1 MNDIEMH
8 WDKAK
13 VVLYDTARTRLEGW
27 FTLTELR
34 EVVQTMEFLNAATKH
49 SMEENLSENNQ

>member
-1 MNDIEMH
+1 MH

>member
-1 MNDIEMH
+1 MNDLEMH

-27 FTLTELR
+27 FTLQEIR
-34 EVVQTMEFLNAATKH
+34 EVVQTMEYLNAAAKH
-49 SMEENLSENNQ
+49 SMKANHDETN